1 MLSNHRYVQNNVSNS
16 LIEPSLTALGGQA
29 LFETLLPNVSEAGTV
44 VISLEITDEI
54 RRDRR

>member
-1 MLSNHRYVQNNVSNS
+1 M
-16 LIEPSLTALGGQA
+16 IEPSLTALGGQA

-54 RRDRR
+54 QRDRR

>member
-1 MLSNHRYVQNNVSNS
+1 MLSNHRYVQNNVSTS
-16 LIEPSLTALGGQA
+16 LTEPSLTALRGQA